1 MSHPYVFLCSN
12 KVDSTC
18 RQADCCGNLQTVR
31 PEACWASF
39 QTSDGKH
46 PSASPYPNIVD
57 STFHQPQA
65 GPPFSPEREMFRK
78 LSFAP
83 TYKTLLS
90 TRQTAVAVCRRSD
103 FRRSTQACFPLFTH
117 RGINYPPSD
126 KSDGPPFS
134 PERSFVLQVS
144 LVLTLAF
151 LFFTREYS
159 AALCHSR

>member
-1 MSHPYVFLCSN
+1 MNAENFYKRDICHIRMFSFVLT
-12 KVDSTC
+12 KWILLAARQTAGATC
-18 RQADCCGNLQTVR
+18 RRSDRKPVGLPFRLQT
-31 PEACWASF
+31 E
-39 QTSDGKH
+39 
-46 PSASPYPNIVD
+46 NILLL
-57 STFHQPQA
+57 P
-65 GPPFSPEREMFRK
+65 
-78 LSFAP
+78 LIP
-83 TYKTLLS
+83 TQRILLS